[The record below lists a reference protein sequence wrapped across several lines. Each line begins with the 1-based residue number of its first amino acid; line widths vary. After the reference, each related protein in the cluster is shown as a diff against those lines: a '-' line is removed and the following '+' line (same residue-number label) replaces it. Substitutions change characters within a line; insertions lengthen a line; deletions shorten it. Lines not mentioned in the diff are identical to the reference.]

1 MKIEGERMHI
11 SGSETVWGLN
21 QNQNQNQKSSSPLFQ
36 AQIEEIGEVKIVVVD
51 EGGRRVSY
59 IVSMEC
65 IEEEEIIEEEEVVK
79 VKKLKMAD
87 GETERRVK
95 EHVRNG

>member
-1 MKIEGERMHI
+1 
-11 SGSETVWGLN
+11 
-21 QNQNQNQKSSSPLFQ
+21 
-36 AQIEEIGEVKIVVVD
+36 
-51 EGGRRVSY
+51 
-59 IVSMEC
+59 MEC
-65 IEEEEIIEEEEVVK
+65 IEEEEIIEEEEVVN

>member
-1 MKIEGERMHI
+1 MKIEGKRMPI
-11 SGSETVWGLN
+11 SGSETVLGL
-21 QNQNQNQKSSSPLFQ
+21 NQNQNQKSSSPLFQ
-36 AQIEEIGEVKIVVVD
+36 AQIEGIGEVKIVVVD

-65 IEEEEIIEEEEVVK
+65 IEEEEIIEEEVEVK